1 MTTATKTPGAPVR
14 WGMVGLGWVAKDFV
28 APALMASASADIVA
42 WLGSSPA
49 KGHAFAQRFQVP
61 ETHHD
66 LRELMQNPNVD
77 AVYITLPNA
86 LHREAVLAG
95 AAAGRH
101 MLCEKPFAMS
111 SADAVAMAQGCE
123 KAGVILRIAHQIRL
137 DAALSYAREIVRSGQ
152 LGVSFPSRLSAL
164 QDWPYAV
171 HGAKTS
177 RRAA

>member
-1 MTTATKTPGAPVR
+1 
-14 WGMVGLGWVAKDFV
+14 
-28 APALMASASADIVA
+28 
-42 WLGSSPA
+42 
-49 KGHAFAQRFQVP
+49 
-61 ETHHD
+61 
-66 LRELMQNPNVD
+66 
-77 AVYITLPNA
+77 
-86 LHREAVLAG
+86 
-95 AAAGRH
+95 